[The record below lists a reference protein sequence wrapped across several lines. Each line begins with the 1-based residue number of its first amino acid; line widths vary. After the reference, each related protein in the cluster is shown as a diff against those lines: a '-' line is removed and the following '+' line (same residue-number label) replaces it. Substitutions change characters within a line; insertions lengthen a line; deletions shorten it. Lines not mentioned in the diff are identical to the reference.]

1 MKMVIG
7 VGVLA
12 SMLLAACGGGGSSGM
27 PQHKHVAGAS
37 GKGEGVATLRWQ
49 APGQRMSGESL
60 KMADIESYRL
70 RYGQESD
77 LSETSS
83 TDVMIQDGQGMAF
96 RVTGL
101 PPGTWYF
108 SIRAVDRRG
117 RAGPWSEIVGKEI
130 VAN

>member
-1 MKMVIG
+1 
-7 VGVLA
+7 
-12 SMLLAACGGGGSSGM
+12 
-27 PQHKHVAGAS
+27 
-37 GKGEGVATLRWQ
+37 
-49 APGQRMSGESL
+49 MSGESL

-108 SIRAVDRRG
+108 SIRTVDHRG
-117 RAGPWSEIVGKEI
+117 WAGPWSEIVGKEI